1 MVCGCKDGFSGA
13 LCQINLGYLDT
24 RDTGYLDTRD
34 TVDLDTRETNPE
46 EDMQADQGN
55 QEDID
60 GMKGDTL
67 HLRGNSV
74 YWVNNRI
81 HKR

>member
-46 EDMQADQGN
+46 EDMQADQGD
-55 QEDID
+55 QEDVE

>member
-24 RDTGYLDTRD
+24 RDTGYLDTRN

-55 QEDID
+55 EEDID